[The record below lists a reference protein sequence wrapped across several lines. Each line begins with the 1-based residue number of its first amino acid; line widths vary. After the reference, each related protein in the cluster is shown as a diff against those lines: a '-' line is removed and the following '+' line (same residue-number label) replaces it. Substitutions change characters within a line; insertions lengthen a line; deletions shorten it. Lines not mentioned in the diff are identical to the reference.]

1 MTFDRDQSL
10 LNTLET
16 VEPGNRIIP
25 KTRHE

>member
-16 VEPGNRIIP
+16 VELSNRIIP